1 MFTEKFVSLVICIK
15 ETAVDTK
22 RVQRAEIKKAS
33 KMTGVRPSWKFID
46 PYAVDKNVFDFTDVI
61 RAAEGEVIDIKISS
75 PNAGVGIKTARIK
88 APKASKVQSPKF
100 DFDTDVKVANM
111 LNDMQEI
118 ADDSKAGYF
127 IPVENPA
134 FVSFGKMSV
143 TNKIIRSGKFC
154 PIFIFGETGLGK
166 SFSVNQLAARANR
179 EVIRIN
185 VNAQTCEEDFIGGF
199 RLINGETVWQD
210 GPLVIAM
217 KRGAILLIDEVT
229 ALNPA
234 YAFMLFTALEGEP
247 VYIKKINK
255 IVTPVDG
262 FTVIATDNTKG
273 YGTSSGKYVGVN
285 VQNEA
290 FLDRFTIAVEYDYPT
305 PAQEF
310 RMLSSFG
317 NDEKIM
323 KELIKWA
330 NFVRATYKEGAI
342 DVTISPRRLIN
353 IMRINEI
360 FGDLRTSIAHS
371 IARFDADVVESLL
384 DFLDKI
390 VSDPNYSS
398 NDEFNEVIENNDIEV

>member
-1 MFTEKFVSLVICIK
+1 
-15 ETAVDTK
+15 
-22 RVQRAEIKKAS
+22 
-33 KMTGVRPSWKFID
+33 
-46 PYAVDKNVFDFTDVI
+46 
-61 RAAEGEVIDIKISS
+61 
-75 PNAGVGIKTARIK
+75 
-88 APKASKVQSPKF
+88 
-100 DFDTDVKVANM
+100 
-111 LNDMQEI
+111 
-118 ADDSKAGYF
+118 
-127 IPVENPA
+127 
-134 FVSFGKMSV
+134 MSV